1 MRKSGALFL
10 TRGMICLFFWIF
22 LFAAAFVSRNLK
34 DQTPAAIEVYDIRG
48 LDVSMAQAEP
58 LSKGEAFAAA
68 GMGELAQ
75 AAGEAEDSFVFAYYQ
90 VTTPNYGACANLHF
104 CEGEYFSAD
113 ASVSLE
119 AVIPESLAKKLLQK
133 EV

>member
-10 TRGMICLFFWIF
+10 TRGMICLFFSGF
-22 LFAAAFVSRNLK
+22 FFFAAAFVSRNLK
-34 DQTPAAIEVYDIRG
+34 DQTPAAIEVYDVRG

-75 AAGEAEDSFVFAYYQ
+75 AAGVTEELKARDMMQWVGLMNSCKAQAEEI
-90 VTTPNYGACANLHF
+90 L
-104 CEGEYFSAD
+104 
-113 ASVSLE
+113 
-119 AVIPESLAKKLLQK
+119 LAELINS
-133 EV
+133 